1 MRTIETQVFK
11 YDELTDEAKA
21 KARAWYMGVA
31 CQDNEWFENEYEY
44 IDTVASII
52 GISVEKKSGRN
63 SNFSAIYF
71 SGFYSQGDGA
81 CFEGSY
87 RYAKGALKAIKAY
100 APQDTELHRIAK
112 ELQDIQRRHFYQ
124 LRATTQHRGHYYHSN
139 SMDVNVWN
147 DSDENRDIDGATDDI
162 ANCMIDFADW
172 IYSQLEKEYEYQ
184 TSDDVAEEMIQ
195 ANEYEF
201 DIDGNIA

>member
-11 YDELTDEAKA
+11 YDELSDEAKA
-21 KARAWYMGVA
+21 KAREWYSGTA
-31 CQDNEWFENEYEY
+31 CQDSDWFDFVYDDADN
-44 IDTVASII
+44 VAKII
-52 GISVEKKSGRN
+52 GITLDRKRGNTPS
-63 SNFSAIYF
+63 IYF

-87 RYAKGALKAIKAY
+87 RYVKGALKAIKAY

-124 LRATTQHRGHYYHSN
+124 LRATVKHRGHYQHSGCM
-139 SMDVNVWN
+139 SVDVY
-147 DSDENRDIDGATDDI
+147 RTDDGYFNDGTDEESFI
-162 ANCMIDFADW
+162 QCMRDFADW

-184 TSDDVAEEMIQ
+184 TSDEVAEEMII

-201 DIDGNIA
+201 DENGNIA